1 MANIWAD
8 VLALAQVGVHD
19 NFFDLGGHSLAASRV
34 IARVIQTY
42 QLEIPIKALFDA
54 PTVAEM
60 ASLITQNQANPAS
73 EAELEDMLREVE
85 AMTEEEV
92 QKQLVRKS
100 ARTPTGEGH
109 E

>member
-1 MANIWAD
+1 LANIWAD

-42 QLEIPIKALFDA
+42 KLEIPIKALFDA

-60 ASLITQNQANPAS
+60 ASLLTQNQANPAS
-73 EAELEDMLREVE
+73 ESELEHMLREVE

-92 QKQLVRKS
+92 QRLVSESNSTIIKK
-100 ARTPTGEGH
+100 
-109 E
+109 